1 MKKEFV
7 VISIESAQNDNPYT
21 YIMFAD
27 LDDYKPAERHQ
38 QQDPVFTSQ
47 ENLLKSLPK
56 IIADLPKITGGL
68 SGLRADIMPIFKMSM
83 KGYEDMD
90 IK

>member
-1 MKKEFV
+1 MITSQEKER
-7 VISIESAQNDNPYT
+7 Y
-21 YIMFAD
+21 
-27 LDDYKPAERHQ
+27 Q

-56 IIADLPKITGGL
+56 IMAGL

-83 KGYEDMD
+83 KEYEDMD